1 MARSTLTS
9 LVLSTFFHGLLLT
22 FLLSESL
29 TVTPTLDRAPE
40 PPSMLELIEGPTSL
54 KGQGDSGQASVS
66 PPQARSQHFDLGGD
80 FTRQLLASRLHTSQ
94 DGPDDAAANGN
105 PGHGWSLAVQETMK
119 MDIQRTLETLPF
131 FMALYPRINSVLV
144 YPDDFS
150 KQRIEG
156 RVRIEA
162 ELNSDGTLKRFISST
177 TDDGILQ
184 TYCLAFLM
192 QTLSQPLPQ
201 AVRLK
206 EGETTA
212 VSLEFEFHT
221 RVVGSPKRTFATII
235 QKNHL
240 AFGRENE
247 VEPIVNERIEEFF
260 SHYVP
265 PIVPLPGG
273 VYVDFVLAYKFVQ
286 NILNDAPTARE
297 LRQSKIEK
305 LHEELRRYVRFGEPP
320 SPKATPES

>member
-1 MARSTLTS
+1 MARSTLAS
-9 LVLSTFFHGLLLT
+9 LILSAFLHSFLLAL
-22 FLLSESL
+22 LLSESV
-29 TVTPTLDRAPE
+29 TVNPTTNRTSE
-40 PPSMLELIEGPTSL
+40 PPTTVELIESPQSFNGS
-54 KGQGDSGQASVS
+54 GNSGQAFIAHR
-66 PPQARSQHFDLGGD
+66 QAGSQRLDFGGD
-80 FTRQLLASRLHTSQ
+80 FTRQLLASRLQNAS
-94 DGPDDAAANGN
+94 DDPVDAVT
-105 PGHGWSLAVQETMK
+105 GHGWTLAVQEAMN
-119 MDIQRTLETLPF
+119 MGVERTLEALPF

-150 KQRIEG
+150 KQRIDG

-177 TDDGILQ
+177 TDDRILQ

-192 QTLSQPLPQ
+192 QTLSQPLPK

-206 EGETTA
+206 EGETIA

-221 RVVGSPKRTFATII
+221 RVVGSPKRTFATVI

-247 VEPIVNERIEEFF
+247 VEPVVNERIEEFF
-260 SHYVP
+260 THYVP
-265 PIVPLPGG
+265 PIIPLPGG
-273 VYVDFVLAYKFVQ
+273 VYVDFVMAYKFVQ
-286 NILNDAPTARE
+286 NLLNDAPTARE

-305 LHEELRRYVRFGEPP
+305 LHEELRRYVRLGRPP
-320 SPKATPES
+320 SPTTTPES